1 MKIPLNR
8 QDELTGVG
16 LKKSS
21 QESSNFG
28 YSFDSSR
35 PGKRAST
42 RKPGSRFPHQVCV
55 VCVAFFSA
63 SIKSVKTSLISII
76 CARFYLRFRV
86 CFFPTLTGAET
97 PAAVKSGAQF
107 LISRYHVNAIS
118 KRLRRNYCALGYVT
132 KPRTPPKPISPEPSA
147 PSGRRGRVW
156 KSRSPKTEQSV
167 LSRPI
172 AVETSASTLIAC
184 LNPNAK
190 SCSDGDSRGF
200 NHA

>member
-1 MKIPLNR
+1 MREVLLEVSR
-8 QDELTGVG
+8 VFFSTLTGV
-16 LKKSS
+16 
-21 QESSNFG
+21 
-28 YSFDSSR
+28 
-35 PGKRAST
+35 
-42 RKPGSRFPHQVCV
+42 
-55 VCVAFFSA
+55 
-63 SIKSVKTSLISII
+63 
-76 CARFYLRFRV
+76 
-86 CFFPTLTGAET
+86 ET

-172 AVETSASTLIAC
+172 AIETSAQAWRDTRGKQGRDCRGARGNLWMERWRYGAALHANGRS
-184 LNPNAK
+184 NAP
-190 SCSDGDSRGF
+190 CATGD
-200 NHA
+200 